1 MLFTSYGFIAFLCVL
16 FVAYYLLPKKSQ
28 WGILL
33 AASYIFY
40 AFAGLDCLVFILVTT
55 VSAYFVARLMGRLTR
70 KEGIYLEENRDSL
83 DKESRKKYKAAVKKR
98 RFYILLCGLVLNFG
112 ILAVIKYSAFAVSN
126 VNTVI
131 GLFGKK
137 GFDLPDLLLPMGI
150 SFYIFQT
157 MGYLIDVYRQKT
169 EVEKNPFKLAL
180 FVSFFPQLV
189 QGPISRHSDLAPQ
202 LYAEHRFELRG
213 FTYGLQRILW
223 GYFKKLV
230 IADRA
235 LVAMK
240 ALLKTPG
247 DGEPEQFA
255 GAYVLLLIL
264 IYSVQIYADFTG
276 GIDITIGIA
285 EALGIKLKENFVR
298 PFSSRSTKEYWN
310 RWHITMGT
318 WFTDYIF
325 YPVSVCKPMMK
336 LSKWSRKV
344 LGNNIGKRIPVYL
357 ATILTWFLTGLWHGA
372 GWNFIVWGLLNCA
385 VILVSQELEPVYS
398 RFRERF
404 PRLTG
409 CTAYGKFMAVRTFL
423 LMGLIRSL
431 DCYRDVGR
439 TFSLWG
445 SMFTE
450 WNIGE
455 VLSGIGSLFVSASN
469 KFLGL
474 RLADYIVIAVG
485 IGVMSV
491 VSSMSAKKSV
501 RERIYD
507 KPALSWLLCGCLLFM
522 IVMFGAYSIGYD
534 ASQFIYNQF

>member
-1 MLFTSYGFIAFLCVL
+1 MLFTSYGFIAFLCLL
-16 FVAYYLLPKKSQ
+16 FLAYYLLPKKSQ
-28 WGILL
+28 WCILL
-33 AASYIFY
+33 VGSYVFY
-40 AFAGLDCLVFILVTT
+40 AFAGFECLAFILTT
-55 VSAYFVARLMGRLTR
+55 TASAYAVALIMDRLAR
-70 KEGIYLEENRDSL
+70 KENAYLEAHRDEM
-83 DKESRKKYKAAVKKR
+83 DKEQRKKYKAKEKKK
-98 RFYILLCGLVLNFG
+98 RFYILICGLVLNFG
-112 ILAVIKYSAFAVSN
+112 ILAVIKYTAFAVSN
-126 VNTVI
+126 VNSFVD
-131 GLFGKK
+131 LFGKE
-137 GFDLPDLLLPMGI
+137 GFDIPDLLLPMGI

-169 EVEKNPFKLAL
+169 EVERNPLRLAL

-202 LYAEHRFELRG
+202 LYAEHKFELRS

-230 IADRA
+230 IADRV
-235 LVAMK
+235 LVAMRV
-240 ALLKTPG
+240 LLTTPEA
-247 DGEPEQFA
+247 GEAEA
-255 GAYVLLLIL
+255 YGGIYVLLLIL

-285 EALGIKLKENFVR
+285 EALGIRLKENFIR
-298 PFSSRSTKEYWN
+298 PFSSKSTKEYWN

-318 WFTDYIF
+318 WFTDYVF

-357 ATILTWFLTGLWHGA
+357 ATTLTWFLTGLWHGA

-385 VILVSQELEPVYS
+385 VILVSQELEPIYS
-398 RFRERF
+398 KFRESF
-404 PRLTG
+404 PRLTASYFYG
-409 CTAYGKFMAVRTFL
+409 CFMAVRTFL

-439 TFSLWG
+439 TFKLWG
-445 SMFTE
+445 SMFTLAH
-450 WNIGE
+450 IGE
-455 VLSGIGSLFVSASN
+455 VFRGIGSLFVSASN

-474 RLADYIVIAVG
+474 RLADYIILAAGIIA
-485 IGVMSV
+485 MAT
-491 VSSMSAKKSV
+491 VSSLSAKKNV

-507 KPALSWLLCGCLLFM
+507 KPVLAWTLCGTLIVAVLLL
-522 IVMFGAYSIGYD
+522 GAYSIGYD